1 MTAGAADP
9 RRRGALLLLASL
21 AVYATS
27 FALFAPRA
35 LQISDETSYVRQ
47 ALALANGALRVP
59 ALDPETLSL
68 RPALPSS
75 YPPGTSLLQ
84 APFVLAFG
92 PRGAALCSLTALL
105 AAALLLG
112 RLLWQR
118 GHDPLFALYLL
129 GYLPALV
136 LGRAAMSDVPSAL
149 AVTCVLA
156 ALFSPQ
162 APGPRALFGAGLCAG
177 LSLLLRESNAVFV
190 LPLCAGVL
198 VRRERGA
205 WALAAGLA
213 AGVATKL
220 LVTWG
225 FFGDPLYTRHQ
236 HAFTPAAFLA
246 QAPLYLFALLVLA
259 PGGLVLG
266 LLWRGRRRAE
276 VLLTVLLSF
285 ALFAAYDYSAEE
297 SGGLRRLVL
306 GPRYFLP
313 LLPLLSLAAAELLG
327 PRLGAGPLR
336 AASSVCGALVLS
348 AAALVHPLAAARE
361 GAQVEEAS
369 QVCASTAPGAV
380 LVGNAVL
387 VGKVVGELACPR
399 ALLERARFP
408 TARLAELSRRFLEVD
423 LVLLDRAATDYDHA
437 ETLRN
442 EAFLAEAGRRCT
454 LTQALDVE
462 RRTFAR
468 AGASE
473 RLRVLRATACK

>member
-1 MTAGAADP
+1 VTAGAADP

-21 AVYATS
+21 AVYAAS

-47 ALALANGALRVP
+47 ALALAHGALRAP
-59 ALDPETLSL
+59 ALDPETLAL
-68 RPALPSS
+68 RPALPST

-92 PRGAALCSLTALL
+92 PRGAALASVAALL

-112 RLLWQR
+112 RLLWRR
-118 GHDPLFALYLL
+118 GHDPVFALYLL

-156 ALFSPQ
+156 ALFPPQ
-162 APGPRALFGAGLCAG
+162 APGRRALFLAGLCAG

-198 VRRERGA
+198 LRRERGA

-213 AGVATKL
+213 AGVAAKL
-220 LVTWG
+220 LVTWA
-225 FFGDPLYTRHQ
+225 FFGDPLYTRPL
-236 HAFTPAAFLA
+236 HAFTAAALLG

-259 PGGLVLG
+259 PGGLLLG
-266 LLWRGRRRAE
+266 LSWRGERRAE

-285 ALFAAYDYSAEE
+285 ALFAAWDYSAEE

-313 LLPLLSLAAAELLG
+313 LLPLLSLAAAERLG
-327 PRLGAGPLR
+327 PRLAAGPLR
-336 AASSVCGALVLS
+336 AALHACGALVLC

-361 GAQVEEAS
+361 GAQVAQAA
-369 QVCASTAPGAV
+369 QVCAATAPGAV
-380 LVGNAVL
+380 LVGNTVL
-387 VGKVVGELACPR
+387 VAKVAGDLACPR
-399 ALLERARFP
+399 PLLERARFP
-408 TARLAELSRRFLEVD
+408 TARLAELSRRFPEVD
-423 LVLLDRAATDYDHA
+423 LVLLDRAATAYDRD

-442 EAFLAEAGRRCT
+442 EAFLAEAAQRCT
-454 LTQALDVE
+454 LTPALDTGH
-462 RRTFAR
+462 RTG
-468 AGASE
+468 AGSGGE